1 MSASLESAFLQT
13 GENENDGQIDDGR
26 EQTDKEREF
35 GTNNK
40 QHRMQMAASSQ
51 CVDCKTTFKNCSA
64 CLASLNCGWCYE
76 ASNPTVGRCIKGDFN
91 DPLGKYPIR

>member
-13 GENENDGQIDDGR
+13 GEDENDGQIDDGR

-40 QHRMQMAASSQ
+40 QHWLQMAASSQ
-51 CVDCKTTFKNCSA
+51 CVDCKTMFKNCST
-64 CLASLNCGWCYE
+64 CLASLNCGWCYD
-76 ASNPTVGRCIKGDFN
+76 ASNPTIGRCIKGDFN
-91 DPLGKYPIR
+91 DPLG